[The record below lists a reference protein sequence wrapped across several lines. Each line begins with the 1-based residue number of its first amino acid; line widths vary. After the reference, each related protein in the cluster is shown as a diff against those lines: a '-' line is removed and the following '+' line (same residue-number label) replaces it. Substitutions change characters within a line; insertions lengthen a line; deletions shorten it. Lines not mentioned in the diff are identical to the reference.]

1 MHSHEILYDR
11 PVSMAAFLKDVQ
23 RTVHEVIPDADVI
36 LYGSR
41 ARGDARPISDWDFL
55 ILVDQPV
62 SWSLVKALR
71 NRLYDLELETDHI
84 ISSIIRTHQEW
95 NSSEYAAMPLKKAV
109 EREGVRL

>member
-1 MHSHEILYDR
+1 MRSQASLSDTS
-11 PVSMAAFLKDVQ
+11 VSMSQFLDGVQ
-23 RTVHEVIPDADVI
+23 RTVHAVVPDADVI

-41 ARGDARPISDWDFL
+41 ARGDAGPMSDWDFL

-62 SWSLVKALR
+62 SWSLVKTLR

-84 ISSIIRTHQEW
+84 ISSIIRTRKEW
-95 NSSEYAAMPLKKAV
+95 NSSEYGVMPFKQAV

>member
-1 MHSHEILYDR
+1 MHSHEILQDR
-11 PVSMAAFLKDVQ
+11 SLSMLHFLEDVQ
-23 RTVHEVIPDADVI
+23 CTVHAVVPDAEVI

-41 ARGDARPISDWDFL
+41 ARGDARLVSDWDFL

-62 SWSLVKALR
+62 SWSLVKTLR

-84 ISSIIRTHQEW
+84 ISSIIRTRKEW
-95 NSSEYAAMPLKKAV
+95 NSSEYAVMPFKKAV